1 MDIAWHGYSC
11 FRITERGHTSVVT
24 DPYRAK
30 KRGAKLRLAADL
42 VTVSHD
48 RAKHRVEEVRD
59 QQYVIAG
66 PGEYEVG
73 ELFITGIALH
83 HHDVEANTVSE
94 NVAYHFEYPND
105 LSVLHLGALRQLPD
119 PSTFEQ
125 LDQVNVLLL
134 PVEGAVLGGDPL
146 ADLIS
151 VIEPSYVVPMRPIPL
166 SDAEFAA
173 AVDSFLK
180 VMGLSIEREADGLR
194 VTPASLPEQTQVALL
209 SANHKSS

>member
-24 DPYRAK
+24 DPYRTK
-30 KRGAKLRLAADL
+30 KRGAKLRLSADL
-42 VTVSHD
+42 VTVSHE
-48 RAKHRVEEVRD
+48 REKHRVEDVRD

-83 HHDVEANTVSE
+83 YHDAEADTVRE

-134 PVEGAVLGGDPL
+134 PLAGAVLGSDPL
-146 ADLIS
+146 GDLIS
-151 VIEPSYVVPMRPIPL
+151 VIEPSYVVPMQPIML
-166 SDAEFAA
+166 TDAEFAA
-173 AVDSFLK
+173 AVENFSK
-180 VMGLSIEREADGLR
+180 VMGVSVEEEEDGLR
-194 VTPASLPEQTQVALL
+194 VTPTSLPEQTQVALL

>member
-1 MDIAWHGYSC
+1 LDIAWHGFSC

-24 DPYRAK
+24 DPYHGQE
-30 KRGAKLRLAADL
+30 RGAKFRLSADL

-48 RAKHRVEEVRD
+48 RTKHCVDEVRE
-59 QQYVIAG
+59 QKYVIAG

-83 HHDVEANTVSE
+83 HHDAEADKLRE

-105 LSVLHLGALRQLPD
+105 LSVLHLGALKALPD

-134 PVEGAVLGGDPL
+134 PAREGLPGDKL

-151 VIEPSYVVPMRPIPL
+151 VIEPNYVVPMQAIGLR
-166 SDAEFAA
+166 DAEFST
-173 AVDSFLK
+173 AVEGFVKL
-180 VMGLSIEREADGLR
+180 MGVNNVEAQDGLR
-194 VTPASLPEQTQVALL
+194 LTPASLPEQAQVTIL
-209 SANHKSS
+209 SANHKPS